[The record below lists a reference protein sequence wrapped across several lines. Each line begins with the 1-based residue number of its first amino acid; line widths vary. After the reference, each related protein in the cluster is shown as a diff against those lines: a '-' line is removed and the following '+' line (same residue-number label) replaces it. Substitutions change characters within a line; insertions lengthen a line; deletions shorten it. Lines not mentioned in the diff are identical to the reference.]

1 MYDDGVTFSGMK
13 VVFCSRYDRVGTYQ
27 SSGVVVV
34 SGYIR
39 TMIDEVC
46 RFAAFVAGDPDLI

>member
-1 MYDDGVTFSGMK
+1 MK
-13 VVFCSRYDRVGTYQ
+13 VVFCSGYDRVGTYQ